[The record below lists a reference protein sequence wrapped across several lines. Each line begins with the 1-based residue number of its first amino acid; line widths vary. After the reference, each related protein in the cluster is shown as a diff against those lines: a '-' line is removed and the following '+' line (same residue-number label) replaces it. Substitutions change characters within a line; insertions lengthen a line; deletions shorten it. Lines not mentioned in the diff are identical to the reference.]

1 MSDQAYA
8 EDALLADLRAW
19 WDGEVEGTADPFAN
33 PTPGAAGTIF
43 DVLPVIDSLS
53 CISGLL
59 TIEKHVGFEVP
70 SRILRSGA
78 EQT

>member
-1 MSDQAYA
+1 MPYWPTFA
-8 EDALLADLRAW
+8 R
-19 WDGEVEGTADPFAN
+19 GGTAKSKVPPFAN